1 MITTGTGDLLE
12 ADVGALVNTVNCVGV
27 MGKGIA
33 LQFKRRYPANF
44 KAYAAGCAR
53 GEVQLGRMFVF
64 SLDAITGPRYIINFP
79 TKGHWRARSRIRDIE
94 IGLRDLV
101 QVIRDQGIR
110 SIALPPLG
118 AGNGG
123 LDWADVG
130 PLIRAALEP
139 LDDVDVR
146 LYAPSKQ
153 HRDLSGSPLRMT
165 WGRAV
170 VLDLIDAYVARRHA
184 VEPWEDQDGA
194 SALEIQKL
202 MYFAAAREPKLGLK
216 FARGSYGPYSDQVR
230 HLLQGMEGTF
240 LRGYGDGSDRVL
252 DLAPIAPTDEGR
264 RHASQIQQH
273 LQIHDS
279 IIGPTLEA
287 VKGFEGPYGV
297 ELLASVHWVATT
309 EGVGDPVAAS
319 EAVKAWTRRKAELFG
334 PKPVAEALDHLR
346 NVDLLGPAKL

>member
-12 ADVGALVNTVNCVGV
+12 ADVEALVNTVNCVGV

-44 KAYAAGCAR
+44 KAYAAACSR

-64 SLDAITGPRYIINFP
+64 PLDVITGPRYVINFP

-94 IGLRDLV
+94 TGLRDLV
-101 QVIRDQGIR
+101 QVIRDRGIR
-110 SIALPPLG
+110 SIAIPPLG

-123 LDWADVG
+123 LDWADVE
-130 PLIRAALEP
+130 PLIRASLEP
-139 LDDVDVR
+139 LDDVEVR
-146 LYAPSKQ
+146 LYAPSKR
-153 HRDLSGSPLRMT
+153 HRELAGGPQRMT

-170 VLDLIDAYVARRHA
+170 VLGLIDAYVARRHA
-184 VEPWEDQDGA
+184 VEPWEDQEGA

-202 MYFAAAREPKLGLK
+202 MYFAAAHEPKLGLK

-240 LRGYGDGSDRVL
+240 LQGYGDGSDRVL
-252 DLAPIAPTDEGR
+252 DLAPIAPTAEGR
-264 RHASQIQQH
+264 RHASQVPQHQQIQ
-273 LQIHDS
+273 DS
-279 IIGPTLEA
+279 IIRPTLEA
-287 VKGFEGPYGV
+287 VEGFEGPYGV

-309 EGVGDPVAAS
+309 EGAVDPTAAS
-319 EAVKAWTRRKAELFG
+319 DAVKTWTSRKADLFG

-346 NVDLLGPAKL
+346 RVNLLGPVAV